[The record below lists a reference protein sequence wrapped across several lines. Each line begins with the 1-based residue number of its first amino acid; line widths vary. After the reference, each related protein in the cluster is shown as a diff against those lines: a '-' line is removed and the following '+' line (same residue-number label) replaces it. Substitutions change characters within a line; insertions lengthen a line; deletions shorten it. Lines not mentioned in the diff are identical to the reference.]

1 MGKTFRPGDRVVCIL
16 NNRASL
22 TVGNE
27 YVVQKSYDDFDD
39 MITFFEDTGH
49 IDIISD
55 SGDLVSYR
63 KERFMSL
70 AEFRDLKIRQVNNH
84 IKKSQDD
91 NS

>member
-27 YVVQKSYDDFDD
+27 YVVQKSYDDF
-39 MITFFEDTGH
+39 EDNY

-55 SGDLVSYR
+55 SGDLVYYR

>member
-27 YVVQKSYDDFDD
+27 YVVQKSYVDF
-39 MITFFEDTGH
+39 EANY

-55 SGDLVSYR
+55 SGDVVSYR
-63 KERFMSL
+63 KERFMPL
-70 AEFRDLKIRQVNNH
+70 AEFRDLKLRQVNNH
-84 IKKSQDD
+84 IKNCQDD